1 MNMMKKHKTYKGK
14 YSPKFPKKYKGNYN
28 NIIYRSL
35 WERKCMV
42 YFDTNSSILAWSSE
56 ELAIPYFDTISKQR
70 RRYYPD
76 FLITVKDNTG
86 KEKVHLIEVKPSK
99 DLKPPVITKGKRKST
114 ILYEAQ
120 AYYMNRDKFAAAEKW
135 CAKKDI
141 KFSIWTEKELLF

>member
-1 MNMMKKHKTYKGK
+1 MMKKHKTYKGK
-14 YSPKFPKKYKGNYN
+14 YRPKFPKKYKGNYN

-42 YFDTNSSILAWSSE
+42 YFDNNPSILSWSSE
-56 ELAIPYFDTISKQR
+56 ELVIPYFDTITKQR

-76 FLITVKDNTG
+76 FLITVMNNAG
-86 KEKVHLIEVKPSK
+86 EKKTHLIEVKPSK
-99 DLKPPVITKGKRKST
+99 HLKPPVITKGKRKST
-114 ILYEAQ
+114 ILQEAQ

-135 CAKKDI
+135 CANKDI